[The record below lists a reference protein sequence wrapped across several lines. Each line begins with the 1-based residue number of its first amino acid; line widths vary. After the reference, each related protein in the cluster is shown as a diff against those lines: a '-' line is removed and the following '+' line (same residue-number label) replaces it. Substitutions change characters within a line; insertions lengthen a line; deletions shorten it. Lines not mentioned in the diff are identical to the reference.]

1 MTETVKKRPPRRR
14 RKEARPGEIID
25 AGLKEFSQNGLAATR
40 LEDVAKRAGIAKGTI
55 YRYFDSKE
63 DLFVAAIRSRI
74 VHSMNDVHIA
84 IDHFEGPTDELL
96 RMVLGKIY
104 SEFIGTDTSAL
115 MRILI
120 SEGNR
125 FPNLVKLYHAEAIS
139 KGMSILTRIVERGVS
154 RGEFR
159 DGPAIAEPR
168 ILIAPAIMAALWHS
182 TFQVHDPLPIERFIE
197 AHIDT
202 LLYGLMRKIE

>member
-1 MTETVKKRPPRRR
+1 MTEMGPKPPPRRR
-14 RKEARPGEIID
+14 RKEARPREIIE
-25 AGLKEFSQNGLAATR
+25 AGLKEFAVNGLAATR

-63 DLFVAAIRSRI
+63 DLFVAAVRSRI
-74 VHSMNDVHIA
+74 VLSMDDVDIA
-84 IDHFEGPTDELL
+84 ITHFDGPTDELL

-125 FPNLVKLYHAEAIS
+125 FPNLVKLYHTEAIS
-139 KGMSILTRIVERGVS
+139 KGMSILKRIVERGIA

-159 DGPAIAEPR
+159 KGPAALEPR
-168 ILIAPAIMAALWHS
+168 IIIAPAIMAALWQI
-182 TFQVHDPLPIERFIE
+182 TFQSHDPLPIDRFIE

-202 LLYGLMRKIE
+202 ILYGIMKK

>member
-1 MTETVKKRPPRRR
+1 MTETVTQSPKRRR

-25 AGLKEFSQNGLAATR
+25 AGLKEFALNGLAATR

-63 DLFVAAIRSRI
+63 DLFVAAVRSRI
-74 VHSMNDVHIA
+74 VLSIADADAA
-84 IDHFEGPTDELL
+84 IDHFKGPTDDLL
-96 RMVLGKIY
+96 RLVLRKIY
-104 SEFIGTDTSAL
+104 AEFVGTDTSAL
-115 MRILI
+115 MRIMI

-125 FPNLVKLYHAEAIS
+125 FPNLVKLYHTEAIS
-139 KGMSILTRIVERGVS
+139 KGVAILTRIMERGVS

-159 DGPAIAEPR
+159 KGPAANEPR
-168 ILIAPAIMAALWHS
+168 IIIAPAIMAALWQV
-182 TFQVHDPLPIERFIE
+182 TFQTHDPLPIDRFIE

-202 LLYGLMRKIE
+202 LLYGIMNK